1 MVKCTLIR
9 SGFQASYEL
18 YEMLFEC
25 SPAGMACIGFDGE
38 LLLVNQAFCD
48 LLGYTREEVLERS
61 FQEITFP
68 ADLRADLEY
77 VRCALAGERQSYRRE
92 KRYVHKN
99 GSLLW
104 VHLTM
109 ILLRGPSGAPL
120 FFLSVLV

>member
-1 MVKCTLIR
+1 MNNFSPIR
-9 SGFQASYEL
+9 SGFQASQEL
-18 YEMLFEC
+18 YYLLFEC
-25 SPAGMACIGFDGE
+25 SPAGMACVGLNGE

-48 LLGYTREEVLERS
+48 LLGYTREELLERS

-77 VRCALAGERQSYRRE
+77 VHSALAGKRQIYRRE

-104 VHLTM
+104 VHLTTM
-109 ILLRGPSGAPL
+109 LLREPSDTPL